1 MINLSLNTDAPGE
14 DLGSSYLGCQLIAH
28 NQTNHLFDYDE
39 AYFNRVNTK
48 AWKDVAMSSGYFENI
63 HAYVQI
69 PLWAWSLQ
77 PICTNITF
85 KTFNLLFSIIQLIC
99 IVLIVELT
107 AKKYTPFFLNPLP
120 LSFVMAILSM
130 TTPFQY
136 AVFLTQTHAIFMLL
150 VILSL
155 YYVDNK
161 PKLAGLSLALAVIV
175 KVSPIFIMIYWFIN
189 KKFKAIISFSVS
201 TFALITLTISTTGLN
216 SFTDYIHSMSRVS
229 KILLLS
235 YNNQSFISFIAY
247 KDILLGKISPHEI
260 WRWKILTINNL
271 DKFLSFLILIVLVC
285 LFGFWSKKYSRFKGL
300 YETGLLIITAL
311 FVPIAWTHYFI
322 ILTPVLMVL
331 YQKNL
336 ELESQIKKKISRF
349 IVLIILLNT
358 EIIGMNP
365 ITLNNYMESWI
376 PYFEFSQWL
385 MIHSH
390 FISGICVLIL
400 IFYLTITFKYSQKP
414 QYITDN

>member
-1 MINLSLNTDAPGE
+1 M
-14 DLGSSYLGCQLIAH
+14 
-28 NQTNHLFDYDE
+28 
-39 AYFNRVNTK
+39 
-48 AWKDVAMSSGYFENI
+48 
-63 HAYVQI
+63 
-69 PLWAWSLQ
+69 
-77 PICTNITF
+77 
-85 KTFNLLFSIIQLIC
+85 
-99 IVLIVELT
+99 
-107 AKKYTPFFLNPLP
+107 
-120 LSFVMAILSM
+120 
-130 TTPFQY
+130 
-136 AVFLTQTHAIFMLL
+136 
-150 VILSL
+150 
-155 YYVDNK
+155 
-161 PKLAGLSLALAVIV
+161 
-175 KVSPIFIMIYWFIN
+175 
-189 KKFKAIISFSVS
+189 
-201 TFALITLTISTTGLN
+201 
-216 SFTDYIHSMSRVS
+216 
-229 KILLLS
+229 
-235 YNNQSFISFIAY
+235 
-247 KDILLGKISPHEI
+247 
-260 WRWKILTINNL
+260 
-271 DKFLSFLILIVLVC
+271 IVLVC